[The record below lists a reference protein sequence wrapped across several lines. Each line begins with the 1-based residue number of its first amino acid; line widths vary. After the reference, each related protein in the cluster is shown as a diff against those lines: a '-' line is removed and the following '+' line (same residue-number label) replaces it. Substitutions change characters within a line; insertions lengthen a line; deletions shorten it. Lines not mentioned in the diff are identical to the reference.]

1 MSETPREYT
10 IYRLA
15 CKTPECPSKYIG
27 STKSFSTRK
36 STHKRNCGAG
46 LNYRIY
52 ETIRANGG
60 WDNWEMSP
68 IEVITCLKR
77 EALKREQYWIT
88 HHNADLN
95 MVRANLTDEEYA
107 QYQRAYYIDH
117 KQAMIE
123 RAMKYYDDNKDKCL
137 AYQAQY
143 RAENADNIKEYMKE
157 YRKENKDKL
166 RDYMRGYMK
175 AYNAKKRQEKAQ
187 V

>member
-1 MSETPREYT
+1 
-10 IYRLA
+10 
-15 CKTPECPSKYIG
+15 
-27 STKSFSTRK
+27 
-36 STHKRNCGAG
+36 
-46 LNYRIY
+46 
-52 ETIRANGG
+52 
-60 WDNWEMSP
+60 
-68 IEVITCLKR
+68 LKQ

-107 QYQRAYYIDH
+107 QYQRAYSIDP
-117 KQAMIE
+117 KQALIE
-123 RAMKYYDDNKDKCL
+123 RAMKYNDDNKDKCL

-175 AYNAKKRQEKAQ
+175 AYNAKKRQEKAS